1 MLTFIKR
8 IFIGLVIGITL
19 VIPGL
24 SAGTMAIAFNVYDRL
39 VEIIKPN
46 VKKILAAWLFWL
58 PLVIGAVIGLIFFSK
73 LITEIF
79 DDHPFPVM
87 WFFIGLIVGGIPL
100 IYRKMTKPLSPEM
113 PSLAGSSSPAE
124 LSSSTELSS
133 PAESSPSAQPAKSSA
148 RPSFASIVAAVL
160 ALTIMI
166 LIAVIKYI
174 HENGSDDGMVIY
186 TELTLRVLIL
196 LVIGGL
202 FAGVAIIIP
211 GISGAFLLLVLGLYM
226 TALQAVSDLNVLILL
241 PIFFGAVTGVFL
253 GAGFIRFLLAKVP
266 RETYGAVLGLVV
278 GSIIILYP
286 DGFGHG
292 VTIIF
297 SIIGLIA
304 GATISY
310 LMSRKEK

>member
-1 MLTFIKR
+1 MLPFIKR

-39 VEIIKPN
+39 VAIIKPDI
-46 VKKILAAWLFWL
+46 KKILAAWLFWL

-100 IYRKMTKPLSPEM
+100 ICRKMIKLPLSEQS
-113 PSLAGSSSPAE
+113 SLAGSSSSAE
-124 LSSSTELSS
+124 SSS
-133 PAESSPSAQPAKSSA
+133 AESSPSAESSSSAKPAKSSS
-148 RPSFASIVAAVL
+148 RPSLASIITAVL
-160 ALTIMI
+160 ALAIMI

-174 HENGSDDGMVIY
+174 HDNGAPDEMVIY
-186 TELTLRVLIL
+186 TQLTLRVLIL

-211 GISGAFLLLVLGLYM
+211 GISGAFLLLVIGLYM
-226 TALQAVSDLNVLILL
+226 TALQAVSDLNILL
-241 PIFFGAVTGVFL
+241 LLPLLVGAVTGVFL
-253 GAGFIRFLLAKVP
+253 GAGLVRFLLAKVP

-292 VTIIF
+292 ATIIF
-297 SIIGLIA
+297 SIIGLFA
-304 GATISY
+304 GAAISY